1 MRLQIRADIRHSA
14 DDLSQRHTNHSIDAI
29 RIRRFR
35 SARSDH
41 AISAH
46 WWGIPSLRRL
56 VHRFYALM
64 DTLPEAWDVRKLH
77 PDDLSGSEEKLSCLS
92 GWLGGPDLLSS
103 AFGHPRLRARH
114 LPFEITQTVN
124 AINGCS
130 ACVRQ
135 CLNVLRTKCSPL
147 TC

>member
-1 MRLQIRADIRHSA
+1 MHDKNSTFPEAPVQTTPY
-14 DDLSQRHTNHSIDAI
+14 QRIGGES
-29 RIRRFR
+29 
-35 SARSDH
+35 
-41 AISAH
+41 
-46 WWGIPSLRRL
+46 GLRRL

-77 PDDLSGSEEKLSCLS
+77 PDDLSGSEEKLFMYLS
-92 GWLGGPDLLSS
+92 GWLGGPDLFVQR
-103 AFGHPRLRARH
+103 FGHPRLRARH
-114 LPFEITQTVN
+114 LPFEIASQN